1 MVDLALKSGENVLLV
16 NSKDV
21 DSDAVVSLVS
31 EISKII
37 GPSGSV
43 KVENS
48 SRLTEGDHPDSTFDV
63 VLSGIIH
70 PQNVVHSI
78 EFLSVLVKATKP
90 SGRLVIAEAVSTGE
104 GSVRSEKE
112 LISNLK
118 IIGIVELSGSEVK
131 LSETQASTLK
141 TLKGSEVKV
150 VKYEGLKP
158 NFEVGSSSKISLPV
172 KLPQKPPAS
181 VEAVWKLSDT
191 TEDDLIDS
199 DQLLDESDLVKPD
212 PSSLKASCG
221 VEEGGKKKACKNCS
235 CGLAEELLNEA
246 KQTAPTQKSSCG
258 NCYLGDA
265 FRCASC
271 PYLGMPAFKPGEKV
285 QLDTA
290 VADV

>member
-1 MVDLALKSGENVLLV
+1 MVDLALKSGEKVLLV
-16 NSKDV
+16 NSKEV
-21 DSDAVVSLVS
+21 DSDVVVSFVS
-31 EISKII
+31 EITKII
-37 GPSGSV
+37 GPDGSV

-78 EFLSVLVKATKP
+78 EFLSVLVKAAKP

-131 LSETQASTLK
+131 LSESQATTLK
-141 TLKGSEVKV
+141 TLKGAEVKV

-172 KLPQKPPAS
+172 KLLQKPPES

-199 DQLLDESDLVKPD
+199 DQLLDESDLIKPD

-235 CGLAEELLNEA
+235 CGLAEELENET
-246 KQTAPTQKSSCG
+246 KKSAPTQKSSCG